1 MAEQSEGW
9 VFNTGAT
16 GNVTFSS
23 DKMTNFRPCNSEIGM
38 VESKYTVQIEGRG
51 DLFQIIFR
59 DGAYESV

>member
-9 VFNTGAT
+9 VFDTGAT
-16 GNVTFSS
+16 GSMTFSS
-23 DKMTNFRPCNSEIGM
+23 DKMTNFRPCNSKIGM

>member
-9 VFNTGAT
+9 VFDTGAT
-16 GNVTFSS
+16 GNMTFSS
-23 DKMTNFRPCNSEIGM
+23 DNVTKFWPCNSKIGM